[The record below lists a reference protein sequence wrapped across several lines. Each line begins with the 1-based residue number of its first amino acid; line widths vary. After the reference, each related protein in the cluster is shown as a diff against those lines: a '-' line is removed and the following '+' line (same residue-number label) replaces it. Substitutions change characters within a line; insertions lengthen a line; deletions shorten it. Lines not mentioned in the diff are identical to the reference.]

1 MVTTKLRVLD
11 NGDLELPPRPRK
23 RLRIRGRLA
32 ARRRRPAPIIDGE
45 LGLSKLVA

>member
-11 NGDLELPPRPRK
+11 NGDLELPPRPRR

-32 ARRRRPAPIIDGE
+32 ARRAPSVPNIEAE
-45 LGLSKLVA
+45 LGLSRLIA